1 MKTYLALISLDLRL
15 ALRQKS
21 VIFFNYLLPL
31 VFFFIFA
38 KAMHAERGAQITQVI
53 AMVTVIGTLGSGLF
67 GAGMR
72 AVMEREMNILRR
84 YKVTPISPLPLLVA
98 SVLTGWILFMPN
110 ILLLL
115 ALAHFMYG
123 MPWPVAFASLFIFIS
138 LGIAAFRAIGLIL
151 ASIANSTQE
160 SQILIQLTYLP
171 MLFLSGATFPTTMF
185 PTWLLILSQFIP
197 TKYLVD
203 GVQGMLLSGKTLADN
218 LESVGALL
226 LTAAVGLFIALK
238 LFRWEK
244 DEKVRTSSK
253 FWILAAMVPFLVVGA
268 KEARTKTGISE
279 AKILARK
286 VARGETYLLRNARI
300 FIGDGKVIENGSV
313 LVRGGKIAGVYE
325 GDGPD
330 PESLKADVMG
340 AAGKTILP
348 GLIDVHVHLGAMG
361 GFPASEKDD
370 EKDYDPHKVLLHN
383 LAAYLYSGVTTV
395 RSTGDILDSVL
406 QIRSTIARGETLGA
420 EVQTCGPLFTAAG
433 GHGTEYFKQV
443 PEAARDALLKQF
455 NRIPKSAEEARQQVD
470 ALKTDRVDCIK
481 AILESGAASRVFNRL
496 DTNLFAAVAQ
506 EAHAQ
511 GLPLAVHTGDAR
523 DVTDA
528 VQAKADSIE
537 HGSFREA
544 IPDALFEQ
552 MKTQGIFYDPTLSVV
567 EGLHDFGAGKN
578 ELLKRS
584 LVQQVASA
592 ELLKGTE
599 AALTSSDMQEMRS
612 GFAKYPFSMPIAI
625 DNLKRA
631 WQHGVALVTGS
642 DAGNFLV
649 IHGPTV
655 QHEMALW
662 VQAGIPPAVALQ
674 AATYNAA
681 RLLKADDHIGSIRV
695 GNDADLLVVDG
706 NPLEDISVTE
716 RISWV
721 IFKGERVYNRAGL
734 FAQE

>member
-38 KAMHAERGAQITQVI
+38 IAMHADRGAQIAQVF

-115 ALAHFMYG
+115 GLAHFRYG
-123 MPWPVAFASLFIFIS
+123 MPWPSTLLSLLVFIS

-151 ASIANSTQE
+151 ASIANSMQE

-171 MLFLSGATFPTTMF
+171 MLFLSGATFPTTGF
-185 PTWLLILSQFIP
+185 PIWLLIITQFIP

-203 GVQGMLLSGKTLADN
+203 GVQGMLLSGKTLTDN

-226 LTAAVGLFIALK
+226 LTAAVGIFIALK

-244 DEKVRTSSK
+244 DEKIRTSSK
-253 FWILAAMVPFLVVGA
+253 FWIIAAMLPFLVVGA
-268 KEARTKTGISE
+268 KEARTKTGITE

-286 VARGETYLLRNARI
+286 IARGETYLIRNARI
-300 FIGDGKVIENGSV
+300 FVGDGKVIENGSV
-313 LVRGGKIAGVYE
+313 LVRGGKIAAIYE
-325 GDGPD
+325 GQGPD
-330 PESLKADVMG
+330 PSSLKADVME

-348 GLIDVHVHLGAMG
+348 GLIDVHVHLGALG
-361 GFPASEKDD
+361 GFPSD

-383 LAAYLYSGVTTV
+383 LEAYLYSGVTTV
-395 RSTGDILDSVL
+395 RSTGDILAGVAP
-406 QIRSTIARGETLGA
+406 IRSTIASGETLGA

-433 GHGTEYFKQV
+433 GHGTEYFKQL

-470 ALKTDRVDCIK
+470 ELKTDQVDCIK

-496 DTNLFAAVAQ
+496 DTALFAAVAQ

-511 GLPLAVHTGDAR
+511 NLPLAVHTGEVR
-523 DVTDA
+523 DVADA
-528 VQAKADSIE
+528 VQVKADSIE

-552 MKTQGIFYDPTLSVV
+552 MKTQGTFYDPTLSVV
-567 EGLHDFGAGKN
+567 EGIHDFGAGKDD
-578 ELLKRS
+578 LLKRS

-592 ELLKGTE
+592 DLLKGTE
-599 AALTSSDMQEMRS
+599 AALTSKEMEALRGS
-612 GFAKYPFSMPIAI
+612 YAKFPMSLTIAT

-631 WQHGVALVTGS
+631 WQHGVTLVTGS
-642 DAGNFLV
+642 DAGNYLV
-649 IHGPTV
+649 LHGPTV

-662 VQAGIPPAVALQ
+662 VKAGIPPTVALQ

-681 RLLKADDHIGSIRV
+681 RLLKADGHIGSIRV

-721 IFKGERVYNRAGL
+721 VFKGERVYDRAGL
-734 FAQE
+734 FNQE